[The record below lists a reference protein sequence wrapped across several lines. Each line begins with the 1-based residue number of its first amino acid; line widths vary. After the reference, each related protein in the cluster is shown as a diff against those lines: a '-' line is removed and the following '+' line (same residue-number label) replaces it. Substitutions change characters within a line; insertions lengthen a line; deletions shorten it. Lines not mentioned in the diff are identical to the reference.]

1 MQLPWVTL
9 GEDKRAD
16 IYSSIGDALIAGKK
30 RRDDK
35 EARAAEALRNKG
47 IDAENVRM
55 HDAQIANLKS
65 ESDQRKA
72 AQERS
77 DAKDHLAAAR
87 EIQAALDAGKNDQA
101 NLIAQAYKVKLNQEP
116 SQAPGDTLM
125 PMSTERPGAPTD
137 QEVQQ
142 DAAGS
147 AAAIAANPEMNEPG
161 APAANSPG
169 LVKDLYQ
176 SRSAGRFEPQ
186 APVAPKMGAWNIDGT
201 KYDPEQTKAAEQAT
215 REEMAKRVQ
224 GAYAPLGENYG
235 KMAGALALGDT
246 GKPVDVDT
254 LMAQRMRGDQADRE
268 RRDLLDV
275 RLGATAQQHE
285 RENLTVEQKLS
296 EAAKNRASRIQA
308 AQAVGGNAR
317 QDTANLGAYK
327 YVDQVT
333 KDGAKEL
340 GLPKLNE
347 NLTTID
353 LALREMQKPSG
364 AAQIGGRMA
373 LEKALRG
380 GPPTQYMDQME
391 ANHLGGIW
399 SRLEGAIQTGVNGEM
414 APGQI
419 EAIVRE
425 GEAAKEAMSAA
436 KERRLGALRGRLQR
450 DPALQNMRGTAN
462 ERYRQIA
469 EGMGSPAEDIF
480 PGEDNALPAVGANSV
495 KKPTVGD
502 RLKSAG
508 KKKAPGDDA
517 AERKKRL
524 LMELSGG

>member
-9 GEDKRAD
+9 GEDKRGEM
-16 IYSSIGDALIAGKK
+16 YSSVGDALISGKK
-30 RRDDK
+30 RRDEKD
-35 EARAAEALRNKG
+35 RVAAEQLRNK
-47 IDAENVRM
+47 DLDTEQKRL
-55 HDAQIANLKS
+55 HDAQIANYQS
-65 ESDQRKA
+65 EADQRKHV
-72 AQERS
+72 QDLQ
-77 DAKDHLAAAR
+77 DAKEHLAAAK

-101 NLIAQAYKVKLNQEP
+101 NLIAKSYKVKLAQEP

-137 QEVQQ
+137 DQVQQ

-169 LVKDLYQ
+169 LVKDLYN
-176 SRSAGRFEPQ
+176 SRSAGRFEAQ
-186 APVAPKMGAWNIDGT
+186 APVAPKRGAWNIDGT
-201 KYDPEQTKAAEQAT
+201 KYDPEQTKSAEQAN

-224 GAYAPLGENYG
+224 GAYTPLGENYG

-333 KDGAKEL
+333 KEGAKEL
-340 GLPKLNE
+340 GLPKLNDS
-347 NLTTID
+347 LSTID
-353 LALREMQKPSG
+353 LALQEMAKPSG

-373 LEKALRG
+373 LERALRG

-391 ANHLGGIW
+391 ANHLGGLW
-399 SRLEGAIQTGVNGEM
+399 SRLEGMVQTAGNGEM
-414 APGQI
+414 SPGQV
-419 EAIVRE
+419 ESIVRE
-425 GEAAKEAMSAA
+425 GQAAKEALSAA
-436 KERRLGALRGRLQR
+436 RERRLGAIRGRLQR
-450 DPALQNMRGTAN
+450 DPALQNMRGSVN

-469 EGMGSPAEDIF
+469 EGMGAPTEDIF

-495 KKPTVGD
+495 KKATVGD
-502 RLKSAG
+502 KLKGAA